1 VELYKIES
9 SIMADSSL
17 QPSHSNN
24 ASFSDRLV
32 KIEVL
37 LEQVLSELTKG
48 NTKFEKIEIQFEK
61 VHARIS
67 ELEKELSTRMLPIER
82 QQSYWQ
88 GGLALVAIIW
98 TLVLKYMP

>member
-1 VELYKIES
+1 
-9 SIMADSSL
+9 MADSSSNH
-17 QPSHSNN
+17 PNN

-37 LEQVLSELTKG
+37 LEQVLTELTKG

-61 VHARIS
+61 VHSRIT
-67 ELEKELSTRMLPIER
+67 EVEKELSARMSPIER

-98 TLVLKYMP
+98 TIILKYLP

>member
-1 VELYKIES
+1 
-9 SIMADSSL
+9 MADSQL

-61 VHARIS
+61 VHSRIS
-67 ELEKELSTRMLPIER
+67 ELEKEMSKRMLPIER